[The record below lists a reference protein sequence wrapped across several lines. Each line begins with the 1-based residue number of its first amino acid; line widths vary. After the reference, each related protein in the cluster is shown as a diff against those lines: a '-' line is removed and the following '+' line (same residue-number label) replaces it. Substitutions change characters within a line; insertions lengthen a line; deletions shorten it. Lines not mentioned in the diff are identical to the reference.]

1 MEIVMKNRSVRLLC
15 SLLALFILMSSL
27 VIFTACGESVENVEI
42 PTGDTAAQTV
52 PAGTNEEPETQRIPQ
67 YESLEK
73 EKFDREFVILGR
85 SDMLEEFE
93 VEKITGEI
101 LNDAVYDRNTV
112 VSEDY
117 DITLQILD
125 GGDYLQV
132 NSTLTNQVSAGDDEY
147 DAFIGHKVAFM
158 DCAQQNYLYDLN
170 DVDTMNLSAIYWDQA
185 CRENLSLMGH
195 NFMMTGDI
203 NPGSMLISA
212 CLVFNKDMNTE
223 LGKTPPYEMVDNG
236 TWTLDTYLQ
245 EITGVSQDLNNDG
258 VYSYKDDMF
267 STSIWRLDG
276 AFSLFYGAGGMFV
289 TINEDNAPELS
300 YDSERVIDI
309 YEKLY
314 DIVVSENAFYLVDI
328 NSYGV
333 NYDIFSEGRALYCDV
348 TLNKIS
354 TFFDDMEEPYGIV
367 PVPKYDVAQDEYL
380 SFVNGASPFMM
391 LAQSEKDPEFVGT
404 ILEAMAAYNY
414 DNITPKMFE
423 IVTKLQSARDPE
435 SSRMVD
441 YIIRNRIYD
450 FGYFIELG
458 ITNVVMNG
466 LSDAKETIASDLKS
480 NGRQAEKAL
489 ERLIRDFKD

>member
-1 MEIVMKNRSVRLLC
+1 MKNRSIKTLC
-15 SLLALFILMSSL
+15 ALLALLMVMSSL
-27 VIFTACGESVENVEI
+27 VVLTACGESVENPDVPSNGTTE
-42 PTGDTAAQTV
+42 QTV
-52 PAGTNEEPETQRIPQ
+52 AEGTNEELETQRIPQ
-67 YESLEK
+67 YDLIEK

-93 VEKITGEI
+93 VEKYTGEI
-101 LNDAVYDRNTV
+101 LNDAVYDRNV
-112 VSEDY
+112 VISEDF
-117 DITLQILD
+117 DIDLEVID
-125 GGDYLQV
+125 GGDYTAV
-132 NSTLTNQVSAGDDEY
+132 NNEVINQVSAGDDEY
-147 DAFIGHKVAFM
+147 DVFIGHKVAFM
-158 DCAQQNYLYDLN
+158 NCAQTNYLYDLN
-170 DVDTMNLSAIYWDQA
+170 DVDALNLSAVYWDQA

-212 CLVFNKDMNTE
+212 CLVFNKDLNTE
-223 LGKTPPYEMVDNG
+223 LGKTAPYEMVDNG

-245 EITGVSQDLNNDG
+245 EITGVTQDLNNDG
-258 VYSYKDDMF
+258 IYSYKDDQF

-289 TINEDNAPELS
+289 TINEDEEPELS
-300 YDSERVIDI
+300 YSSEKVIDI

-314 DIVVSENAFYLVDI
+314 TIVITENAYYLEDVND
-328 NSYGV
+328 YGT
-333 NYDIFSEGRALYCDV
+333 NYDVFSEGRALYCDV

-354 TFFDDMEEPYGIV
+354 SFFDDMEDPYGIV

-391 LAQSEKDPEFVGT
+391 MAQSEKDPEFVGT

-458 ITNVVMNG
+458 ITNIVMNA
-466 LSDAKETIASDLKS
+466 LTDAKETIASDLKS
-480 NGRQAEKAL
+480 NERQAKRTL
-489 ERLIRDFKD
+489 DRLIREFKD